1 MSNQKRQVT
10 ADMEKRR
17 EVCGDRWNASCV
29 KLEES
34 AGHTHGDAEEVAVAV
49 IQPVPHLELVKLPW
63 NDNHCQKE
71 ELESLLLLHN
81 H

>member
-1 MSNQKRQVT
+1 M
-10 ADMEKRR
+10 
-17 EVCGDRWNASCV
+17 

-71 ELESLLLLHN
+71 ELESLLSLHN